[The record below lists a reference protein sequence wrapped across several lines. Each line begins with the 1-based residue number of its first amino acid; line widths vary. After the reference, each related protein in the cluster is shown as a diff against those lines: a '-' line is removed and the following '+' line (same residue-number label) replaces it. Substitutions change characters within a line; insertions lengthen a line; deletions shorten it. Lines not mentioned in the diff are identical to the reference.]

1 MVVAESQQ
9 QKEGEKVQT
18 KHINQLA
25 SMPSSQSRPA
35 DATSHRYPEK
45 EWFAEWKKTLNLPN
59 IKACVSHT
67 YNKAMH
73 IRNQMIELDP
83 SLSSL

>member
-1 MVVAESQQ
+1 MA
-9 QKEGEKVQT
+9 
-18 KHINQLA
+18 N
-25 SMPSSQSRPA
+25 
-35 DATSHRYPEK
+35 YPDK
-45 EWFAEWKKTLNLPN
+45 DWFLEWKKTLNLPN

-73 IRNQMIELDP
+73 IRNKMIEEDP